1 MDPKKTIPLKKLIL
15 IRHAKSSWKYN
26 VSDIDRPL
34 SNQGFDD
41 ILIMSEI
48 LRNLKIKIDV
58 CFSSPAKR
66 ALDTGKNILKNL
78 HINNELMLIKKSVL
92 YDFEGT
98 NTKNFIKS
106 IKNDFSSALI
116 FSHNNTCSNLLN
128 QFSKYSNIHVPTCGI
143 IIFEFD
149 VSLWKEIKK
158 GECKYFFPK
167 NFK

>member
-106 IKNDFSSALI
+106 IKNDLV
-116 FSHNNTCSNLLN
+116 LLL
-128 QFSKYSNIHVPTCGI
+128 FFLTI
-143 IIFEFD
+143 IRVQI
-149 VSLWKEIKK
+149 
-158 GECKYFFPK
+158 C
-167 NFK
+167 

>member
-92 YDFEGT
+92 YDLML
-98 NTKNFIKS
+98 IKT
-106 IKNDFSSALI
+106 FS
-116 FSHNNTCSNLLN
+116 T
-128 QFSKYSNIHVPTCGI
+128 
-143 IIFEFD
+143 
-149 VSLWKEIKK
+149 
-158 GECKYFFPK
+158 
-167 NFK
+167 

>member
-1 MDPKKTIPLKKLIL
+1 MKRLIL

-34 SNQGFDD
+34 SNRGYND
-41 ILIMSEI
+41 IFIMSEI
-48 LRNLKIKIDV
+48 LRNLKIKFDI

-66 ALDTGKNILKNL
+66 ASDTGNSFLKNL
-78 HINNELMLIKKSVL
+78 DLNEELKLNSKSVL

-98 NTKNFIKS
+98 DTKNFIKK
-106 IKNDFSSALI
+106 INDDFNSVLI
-116 FSHNNTCSNLLN
+116 FSHNDTCTNLLN
-128 QFSKYSNIHVPTCGI
+128 HFSNYSNVHVPTCGI

-149 VSLWKEIKK
+149 VSLWKEIER
-158 GECKYFFPK
+158 GECKYYFPK